1 MKKVGHLC
9 MPLLALL
16 MLTVLGNVF
25 EPSVINKLN
34 LPRPICSLLI
44 NRGANL
50 SSINVDGETALDLA
64 MNSDAADAQKTE
76 VLSTLL
82 LFCAVCPMMYIL
94 PSSDDTITENG
105 YG

>member
-1 MKKVGHLC
+1 

-25 EPSVINKLN
+25 ESSVINKLN

-76 VLSTLL
+76 VLSTLV
-82 LFCAVCPMMYIL
+82 CAGCPLMYIL
-94 PSSDDTITENG
+94 PSLDDTITENG